1 MAIAM
6 IYFLWILGIL
16 VLFGFLYGVFINT
29 KPKDKFRLQMAGY
42 TFVESLSFIIIPVL
56 FFLRRLWRV
65 FLYLF
70 PFHRIEMFSE
80 KFGTNVDGNDAWR
93 AKNRLTTF
101 IIGFV
106 TILSLVVFHVFIF
119 KKDSLLGIPLPKKD
133 SFGDWGTYVAFG
145 LLFLLVLYT
154 FFIYYKGTRDKMNPE
169 NIFPSNKPFSEQASW
184 TLKRSAKFM
193 KVLIVLIG
201 ILGLLTGML
210 YLAMTN
216 PEWGGII
223 SNMLMVMTG
232 IVVLTILYF
241 AIKDLKVI
249 QQIMKNKVVQ
259 LIFHLVF
266 LIPCVLIEVVNY
278 IYQELKHTPQ
288 TIYNILILE
297 IVFIALYF
305 VMPILQKKFYTY
317 IPFVEDQTEVQ
328 KAELKTILAEKV
340 ELQRKIREEKKKIT
354 EKYPELK
361 SRTFFEKI
369 MNDNL
374 TLEQN
379 EVTLD
384 NHIISCMIYKCG
396 PVLAAGEKGARVD
409 PERYKKEQGRLKL
422 MEIKEK
428 LKGDDGVIQNIA
440 KYKSRIADLDANEK
454 QLEKMIKNG
463 EGYLV
468 SKIIQMK
475 PIYIGKKLLKA
486 TYKELRSGGRL
497 ITGDIRYN
505 YAISCWFYLHSNAPN
520 FYKDKYYSIINYS
533 EKPNVSYNPVKSKLM
548 VRVQVDEY
556 GHKHREFLFD
566 NIKLQKWNN
575 LVINYGNGVLD
586 IFIDAKLIG
595 SFPQVIPYL
604 SSDNL
609 TIGDD
614 KGLNGGICNVVFFN
628 NILNK
633 ERIQMNYDYLKNKN
647 PPIL

>member
-56 FFLRRLWRV
+56 FILRRLGRV

-70 PFHRIEMFSE
+70 PFHRIEKFSE

-106 TILSLVVFHVFIF
+106 SILTLVVFHVFIF
-119 KKDSLLGIPLPKKD
+119 KKDSLLGLPLPKRD

-169 NIFPSNKPFSEQASW
+169 NIFPSNKPFREQASW
-184 TLKRSAKFM
+184 TLNRSAKFM
-193 KVLIVLIG
+193 KVLIVVIG
-201 ILGLLTGML
+201 ILGLLSGML

-216 PEWGGII
+216 PEWGGVI
-223 SNMLMVMTG
+223 SHLLMVITG
-232 IVVLTILYF
+232 IVVLTIVYF

-259 LIFHLVF
+259 FIFHLVF
-266 LIPCVLIEVVNY
+266 LIPCILIEVVNY

-305 VMPILQKKFYTY
+305 VIPILQKKFYTY
-317 IPFVEDQTEVQ
+317 IPFVEDQSEVQ
-328 KAELKTILAEKV
+328 KAELKSILAEKV

-396 PVLAAGEKGARVD
+396 PVLAAGEKGAKVD

-440 KYKSRIADLDANEK
+440 KYKSRIADLEANEK

-463 EGYLV
+463 EGSLV

-475 PIYIGKKLLKA
+475 PIYIGNRLLKA
-486 TYKELRSGGRL
+486 TYKDLRSGGRL

-586 IFIDAKLIG
+586 IFMDAKLIG

>member
-1 MAIAM
+1 MSEAL
-6 IYFLWILGIL
+6 IYIIWILGIL

-29 KPKDKFRLQMAGY
+29 KPKDKFKLQMAGY
-42 TFVESLSFIIIPVL
+42 TVVSSLNFILIPLL
-56 FFLRRLWRV
+56 FILRRLGRV
-65 FLYLF
+65 LLYIF
-70 PFHRIEMFSE
+70 PFHRLIGFSE

-106 TILSLVVFHVFIF
+106 SILSLLVFHVFIF
-119 KKDSLLGIPLPKKD
+119 KKDTLLGLPLPKKE
-133 SFGDWGTYVAFG
+133 SFGDWGTYIAFG
-145 LLFLLVLYT
+145 LLTLLVLHT
-154 FFIYYKGTRDKMNPE
+154 FFIYFKGTKDKMDPA
-169 NIFPSNKPFSEQASW
+169 NIFPSNKPFREQASW

-193 KVLIVLIG
+193 KVLIVMIG
-201 ILGLLTGML
+201 VLALLTSML

-223 SNMLMVMTG
+223 SSLLMVMTG
-232 IVVLTILYF
+232 IVVLTITYF

-249 QQIMKNKVVQ
+249 QQIMKNKFVQ
-259 LIFHLVF
+259 FIFHLVF
-266 LIPCVLIEVVNY
+266 LIPCILIEVVDY

-305 VMPILQKKFYTY
+305 VIPILQKKFYTY
-317 IPFVEDQTEVQ
+317 IPFVEDQTVIQE
-328 KAELKTILAEKV
+328 AELKTSLAEKV
-340 ELQRKIREEKKKIT
+340 EMQKLIREEKKKIT
-354 EKYPELK
+354 GTYPELNT
-361 SRTFFEKI
+361 RTFFDKI
-369 MNDNL
+369 MNENL

-379 EVTLD
+379 EVSLD

-396 PVLAAGEKGARVD
+396 PVLAAGEKGAKID
-409 PERYKKEQGRLKL
+409 PEQYKQHEGKAKL
-422 MEIKEK
+422 EEIKQK
-428 LKGDDGVIQNIA
+428 LKGPDGVIQKIGTYN
-440 KYKSRIADLDANEK
+440 SRIADLDAKEK
-454 QLEKMIKNG
+454 QLEEMIKNG
-463 EGYLV
+463 EGALV

-475 PIYIGKKLLKA
+475 PIYIGKRLLKA
-486 TYKELRSGGRL
+486 TYKELRTGGRL

-520 FYKDKYYSIINYS
+520 FYSDKYYSIINYS
-533 EKPNVSYNPVKSKLM
+533 DKPNVCYNPVKNKLM
-548 VRVQVDEY
+548 VRVQIDGY
-556 GHKHREFLFD
+556 GDKYKEFLFD

-595 SFPQVIPYL
+595 SFPQVIPYK
-604 SSDNL
+604 SADNL
-609 TIGDD
+609 TIGDN

-633 ERIQMNYDYLKNKN
+633 ERIQMNYELLKNKN